1 MMSDRMT
8 IQTPASRFNL
18 ALAALLLAL
27 GMSAFAAPAMAND
40 ATVSGTVNLDPAMAA
55 KVTPSSVMF
64 IFAKAEGGMPM
75 PVAALRQPTDR
86 FPLTFTLD
94 KSMAM
99 MPTYSL
105 AQVTEVTVTARISAR
120 GDAIAHSGD
129 LQGSVGPVKVGAKGL
144 EITIDT
150 VLP

>member
-1 MMSDRMT
+1 MT
-8 IQTPASRFNL
+8 FQISARHLNL
-18 ALAALLLAL
+18 ALAAALLAI
-27 GMSAFAAPAMAND
+27 GIGAFSTPAMAGD
-40 ATVSGTVNLDPAMAA
+40 ATVSGTVHLDPAMAS

-75 PVAALRQPTDR
+75 PVAALRQPTNA

-94 KSMAM
+94 QSMAM

-105 AQVTEVTVTARISAR
+105 AQVKEVTVTARISAR

-129 LQGSVGPVKVGAKGL
+129 LQGSVGPIKVGATGL
-144 EITIDT
+144 KITIDQ